1 MLSYKAENRPSDSMP
16 AHRSDAVKHVV
27 IGIGMPR
34 AVNLCLGFVR
44 PWGEGEDSKR
54 PLIVGHKETVSAR
67 DVFLSVDA
75 ARIPVGPLSL
85 IPIRLHE
92 RPGMRVRALDELEVV
107 CRGDSNLHTEIVST
121 NEGMVAHLPMMWP

>member
-92 RPGMRVRALDELEVV
+92 RPGMLICTLDELEVLQG
-107 CRGDSNLHTEIVST
+107 CDSNLHIEIVSVNQDMAGNLLT
-121 NEGMVAHLPMMWP
+121 MWS